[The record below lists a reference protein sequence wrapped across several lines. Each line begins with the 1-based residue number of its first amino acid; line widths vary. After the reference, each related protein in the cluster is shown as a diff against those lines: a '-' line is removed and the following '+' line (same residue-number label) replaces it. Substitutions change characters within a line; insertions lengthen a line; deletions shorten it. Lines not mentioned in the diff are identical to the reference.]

1 MLEENVAVAASPVR
15 SAPPI
20 HRVLVAFDGSPGA
33 WAALRHGIAVAEARH
48 ALLTIAAVVEDPP
61 IWVGLPPFVV
71 PWTRESLRG
80 DAERRLARLLAAAR
94 DEVPATVSVC
104 TTLLHG
110 RTARALADLAEGGGY
125 DLVVTG
131 PGRGGGRRRRWG
143 RGVPGAL
150 MARCHAAV
158 LAVRPSQPA

>member
-1 MLEENVAVAASPVR
+1 MVEENVVVPASPVA

-20 HRVLVAFDGSPGA
+20 HRVLVAFDGSAGA

-48 ALLTIAAVVEDPP
+48 AVLTIAAVVEDPP

-71 PWTRESLRG
+71 PWTRESLRR

-94 DEVPATVSVC
+94 DEVPASVSVC

-110 RTARALADLAEGGGY
+110 RTARALADLAEGGRY

-131 PGRGGGRRRRWG
+131 PRRARGRRRRPG
-143 RGVPGAL
+143 RGGPGAL
-150 MARCHAAV
+150 TARCHAAV
-158 LAVRPSQPA
+158 LAVRPSPRA

>member
-1 MLEENVAVAASPVR
+1 MLEENVAVSASPVG
-15 SAPPI
+15 SARPI

-33 WAALRHGIAVAEARH
+33 WAALRHGVAVAGARH

-71 PWTRESLRG
+71 PWTRESLRR
-80 DAERRLARLLAAAR
+80 DAERRLSRLLAAAR
-94 DEVPATVSVC
+94 DEVPANISVC

-110 RTARALADLAEGGGY
+110 RTARALADLADGGRY

-131 PGRGGGRRRRWG
+131 PRRARRRRG
-143 RGVPGAL
+143 QGVPGAL
-150 MARCHAAV
+150 RARCHAAV
-158 LAVRPSQPA
+158 LAVRPSQTA

>member
-1 MLEENVAVAASPVR
+1 MLEENVAVSAPVT

-33 WAALRHGIAVAEARH
+33 WAALHQGIAVAAARH

-61 IWVGLPPFVV
+61 LWVGLPPFVV
-71 PWTRESLRG
+71 PWTRESLRR
-80 DAERRLARLLAAAR
+80 DAERRLERLLAAAR
-94 DEVPATVSVC
+94 DEVPASISVC
-104 TTLLHG
+104 TALLHG
-110 RTARALADLAEGGGY
+110 RTVRALADLADGGRY

-131 PGRGGGRRRRWG
+131 PRRAGRRRRC
-143 RGVPGAL
+143 VPGAL

-158 LAVRPSQPA
+158 MAVRPSGTA

>member
-1 MLEENVAVAASPVR
+1 MLEENVAVSAPVT

-33 WAALRHGIAVAEARH
+33 WAALHQGIAVAAARH
-48 ALLTIAAVVEDPP
+48 ALLTIAAVVEEPP

-71 PWTRESLRG
+71 PWTRESLRR
-80 DAERRLARLLAAAR
+80 DAERRLERLLAAAR
-94 DEVPATVSVC
+94 DEVPASISVS
-104 TTLLHG
+104 TALLHG
-110 RTARALADLAEGGGY
+110 RTARALADLADGGRY

-131 PGRGGGRRRRWG
+131 PRRTGCRGRRC
-143 RGVPGAL
+143 VPGAL

-158 LAVRPSQPA
+158 LAVRPSRTA